1 MPIVDKSNMG
11 IVDKHESHFFISVI
25 DLILRHTRTIINI
38 FVKLL
43 CITYYSNHDKYEKNA
58 TKMSNPQLNYDNF
71 PYDDR

>member
-43 CITYYSNHDKYEKNA
+43 CITYYSNHGKYEKKRDKNVEP
-58 TKMSNPQLNYDNF
+58 SIEL
-71 PYDDR
+71 